1 MLEDGIRAVG
11 ESQYNADGER
21 FVLNTVSKRTIYFR
35 YTNRPV
41 AYRKIEVTVGE

>member
-21 FVLNTVSKRTIYFR
+21 FVLNTVSNEPFISGTQTGLLHTEK
-35 YTNRPV
+35 
-41 AYRKIEVTVGE
+41 